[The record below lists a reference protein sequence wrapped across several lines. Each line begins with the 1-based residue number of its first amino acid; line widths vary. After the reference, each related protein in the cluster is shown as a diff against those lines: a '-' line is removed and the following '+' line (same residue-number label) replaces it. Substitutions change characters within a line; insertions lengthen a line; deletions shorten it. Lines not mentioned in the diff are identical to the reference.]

1 MGISTPG
8 PSQAPILGHK
18 DLWDGEVTASSS
30 RMPNS
35 SSGVKSLQFGLQSC
49 GTVRPQGT
57 VPGRG
62 GARAR
67 AAFGSHREQGWG
79 VSTGELPVLCPFP
92 LLVQAV
98 AAGIEAPRDGDTPV

>member
-1 MGISTPG
+1 M
-8 PSQAPILGHK
+8 
-18 DLWDGEVTASSS
+18 
-30 RMPNS
+30 
-35 SSGVKSLQFGLQSC
+35 
-49 GTVRPQGT
+49 
-57 VPGRG
+57 PGRG

-79 VSTGELPVLCPFP
+79 VSIGELPVLCPFP